1 MTSAALRSDYKSW
14 GGTLA
19 AQHVVERPA
28 TVRDVLRLLP
38 SIPGPVL
45 PFGCGRS
52 YGDVALNPGGTLL
65 DCNGLDRFVAFDSG
79 SGVLVCEAGVQ
90 LASILQTICRLDAAT
105 AWFLPV
111 SPGTRYV
118 TLGGAI
124 ANDVHGKNHHGFG
137 TIGRHILW
145 FDLARSDGRLIRC
158 SPQENESLFA
168 ATIGGLGLTG
178 VIVRVALQLR
188 RVPGL
193 SIEREDVQFA
203 SLDEFF
209 ELASASED
217 GWEYTAAWLDCAA
230 GAASRG
236 RGIFTRAR
244 HTAGNDGDDVA
255 RGPHLSFP
263 LSPPISLINEASVK
277 LFNAVYWRQLGTKT
291 RKATASLASIL
302 YPLDGIANWNRVYG
316 PKGFFQ
322 FQCALPTDAAR
333 AALDEIL
340 REIAV
345 SGQASMLSVLK
356 TFGMLPSPGL
366 LSFPRPGATLALDF
380 PNRDHKTRALF
391 ARLEQIVSAARGALY
406 PAKDGLM
413 SPQTFRTSFPKA
425 DAFRPHIDP
434 KFSSAFAQRVGLI
447 PVG

>member
-1 MTSAALRSDYKSW
+1 MTTATLRSDYKSW

-19 AQHVVERPA
+19 AQHFIEWPA
-28 TVRDVLRLLP
+28 TVGDVSRIF
-38 SIPGPVL
+38 SSVPGLVL

-65 DCNGLDRFVAFDSG
+65 DCKGLDRFVAFDAG
-79 SGVLVCEAGVQ
+79 NGVLVCEAGVQ
-90 LASILQTICRLDAAT
+90 LASVLQNVCRLEASA

-118 TLGGAI
+118 TLGGAV

-137 TIGRHILW
+137 TIGRHVLW
-145 FDLARSDGRLIRC
+145 LDLVRSDGTLVRC
-158 SPQENESLFA
+158 SPRENEGLFA

-178 VIVRVALQLR
+178 VIVRAALQLR
-188 RVPGL
+188 RVAGL
-193 SIEREDVQFA
+193 SVEREDVQFS

-209 ELASASED
+209 ELAHTSEN

-230 GAASRG
+230 SARSRG

-244 HTAGNDGDDVA
+244 HMPGDKRDDVA
-255 RGPHLSFP
+255 RGPRLSFP
-263 LSPPISLINEASVK
+263 ALPPISLINEASVK
-277 LFNAVYWRQLGTKT
+277 LFNAVYWRQLGKKA
-291 RKATASLASIL
+291 RKEAASLASIL

-340 REIAV
+340 CEIAV

-356 TFGMLPSPGL
+356 TFGTLSSPGL

-425 DAFRPHIDP
+425 DAFRPYIDP
-434 KFSSAFAQRVGLI
+434 KFSSAFARRVGLI